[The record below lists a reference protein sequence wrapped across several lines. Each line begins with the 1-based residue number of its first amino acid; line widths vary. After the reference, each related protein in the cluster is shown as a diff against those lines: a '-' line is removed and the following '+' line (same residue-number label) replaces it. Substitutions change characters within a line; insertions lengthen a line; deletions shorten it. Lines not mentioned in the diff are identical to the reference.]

1 MNIFTRLYYFQSRT
15 AVTKL
20 RQQIPVLL
28 FLFLPVL
35 AAAQEKYRLVIQPAE
50 RDLTS
55 IRSIFTPDTV
65 FSSRI
70 DCGEYISK
78 LPSLLQSKGY
88 VTASLDS
95 VNYGEHEARIVL
107 YTGKAYRW
115 ARLDASRTDPEMLQA
130 IGWRPQLFEEKPL
143 DFIALQA
150 WQERMLSQYENT
162 GYPFAKV
169 YLDSIQMDGDSV
181 RAVLKTERG
190 PLYHIDSLRV
200 FGTVKLSNTFLE
212 HYLDISPGSIYN
224 KKKLSGISKR
234 IRELPYVEEEQP
246 ASLTR
251 LATGSI
257 LNLYLKEKKSSQIN
271 ILVGFLPNNDQLSN
285 NKLLLTGEAN
295 INLKNAL
302 GSGETIG
309 LNWQRLQVKSPR
321 LHIVFEQP
329 YLFKSPLGVNFNF
342 DIFRKDSTF
351 LNINLQL
358 GAQYTLGTTQVVR
371 LFLNRFQTIV
381 NGINTPLILQTRR
394 LPEEGDLSSLN
405 LGVEYD
411 YNNTDYRLNPRSGN
425 EFRITSS
432 GGTKKIRKNN
442 ELLELKDPSD
452 PGFDFGTL
460 YDTVKLKTYQF
471 RVKAVAAH
479 YFPLGAHKSTLK
491 TAINTGIFS
500 SGRIFRNELFQ
511 IGGYKLLRGFDE
523 ESEYL
528 SAYAIAT
535 MEYRLLLD
543 RNSYFYVLADG
554 GWGQDIK
561 KNYTYIGTGLG
572 LAFETKAGIFN
583 IALGLGKRN
592 DTEFN
597 LRKSK
602 LHFGFVSYF

>member
-1 MNIFTRLYYFQSRT
+1 MNIFTRLNISK
-15 AVTKL
+15 ACSVTKL

-35 AAAQEKYRLVIQPAE
+35 AAAQEKYRLFIQPAA
-50 RDLTS
+50 RDN
-55 IRSIFTPDTV
+55 IRLQSVFTPDTV
-65 FSSRI
+65 FSNRI

-78 LPSLLQSKGY
+78 LQGLLQAKGY

-95 VNYGEHEARIVL
+95 IEYGEQSARIVL
-107 YTGKAYRW
+107 FIGTPYHW
-115 ARLDASRTDPEMLQA
+115 ARLDTRRTDPELLQA
-130 IGWRPQLFEEKPL
+130 IGWRPQLFTEKPL
-143 DFIALQA
+143 DFAAWQQ
-150 WQERMLSQYENT
+150 WQERMLVQYENT
-162 GYPFAKV
+162 GYPFAKI
-169 YLDSIQMDGDSV
+169 YLDSIRIDADSV
-181 RAVLKTERG
+181 SAVLKTDKG
-190 PLYHIDSLRV
+190 PLYHIDSIRV
-200 FGTVKLSNTFLE
+200 FGDAKLSNTFLE
-212 HYLDISPGSIYN
+212 HYLDIGPGSIYN
-224 KKKLSGISKR
+224 KRKLSGISKR
-234 IRELPYVEEEQP
+234 ILELPYVEEEKP

-251 LATGSI
+251 LATGSV
-257 LNLYLKEKKSSQIN
+257 LNLYLKQKKSSQIN

-309 LNWQRLQVKSPR
+309 LNWQQLQVKSPR

-329 YLFKSPLGVNFNF
+329 YLFKSPLGLNFNF

-358 GAQYTLGTTQVVR
+358 GAQYMLGSTQVVK

-381 NGINTPLILQTRR
+381 NGINKPLILQTRR
-394 LPEEGDLSSLN
+394 LPLEGDISSLN

-411 YNNTDYRLNPRSGN
+411 FNNTDYRVNPRSGS
-425 EFRITSS
+425 EFRFTSS

-442 ELLELKDPSD
+442 ELLDLKDPND

-471 RVKAVAAH
+471 RVRASAAH
-479 YFPLGAHKSTLK
+479 YFPLGAKRATLK
-491 TAINTGIFS
+491 TAINTGVFT

-528 SAYAIAT
+528 SAFAIAT
-535 MEYRLLLD
+535 AEYRLLLD

-554 GWGQDIK
+554 GWGQDVNK
-561 KNYTYIGTGLG
+561 DYTYISTGLG
-572 LAFETKAGIFN
+572 LAFETKAGVFN
-583 IALGLGKRN
+583 IALGIGKRN